1 MEEAAVGEAA
11 ISSPEEGMVLFQIQQ
26 EIAPGIW
33 GDVDG
38 ASTELRIMGNSTYNA
53 AIDMSTRTVQE
64 PEVERFRLV
73 ARDGHIDVDMM
84 TLESLQIQ
92 PYQARDGAALAEQIE
107 ESQVTFLL
115 YLAALFG
122 LIFGTIMLVLYRQEM
137 NSEGEDDSDGVQGEE
152 QTALVEAESSGKSR
166 SAPPPPPGISTS
178 PPPPPPGLSQ
188 PASPPP
194 PAVANPAP
202 VAAAPSQ
209 PAPLQ
214 WTDEQLAAQGWS
226 PQQIATWRVQQAQ
239 AAYSQG
245 STSTEVTGGNTAA
258 RFSERVVDHVM
269 RQHGIT
275 DRNAFLAA
283 AEFFDSDGNR
293 YLTTAELSKA
303 AEALG
308 EIR

>member
-1 MEEAAVGEAA
+1 MADEEADAGAGGA
-11 ISSPEEGMVLFQIQQ
+11 CQ
-26 EIAPGIW
+26 E
-33 GDVDG
+33 DG
-38 ASTELRIMGNSTYNA
+38 ASAGSSA
-53 AIDMSTRTVQE
+53 AGPV
-64 PEVERFRLV
+64 PP
-73 ARDGHIDVDMM
+73 G
-84 TLESLQIQ
+84 
-92 PYQARDGAALAEQIE
+92 DGADALAR
-107 ESQVTFLL
+107 LL
-115 YLAALFG
+115 HPLH
-122 LIFGTIMLVLYRQEM
+122 
-137 NSEGEDDSDGVQGEE
+137 
-152 QTALVEAESSGKSR
+152 
-166 SAPPPPPGISTS
+166 
-178 PPPPPPGLSQ
+178 
-188 PASPPP
+188 P
-194 PAVANPAP
+194 PANTADAANPAP

-214 WTDEQLAAQGWS
+214 WTDEQLVAQGWS

>member
-1 MEEAAVGEAA
+1 
-11 ISSPEEGMVLFQIQQ
+11 
-26 EIAPGIW
+26 
-33 GDVDG
+33 
-38 ASTELRIMGNSTYNA
+38 
-53 AIDMSTRTVQE
+53 
-64 PEVERFRLV
+64 
-73 ARDGHIDVDMM
+73 
-84 TLESLQIQ
+84 
-92 PYQARDGAALAEQIE
+92 
-107 ESQVTFLL
+107 
-115 YLAALFG
+115 
-122 LIFGTIMLVLYRQEM
+122 MLVLYRQEM

-166 SAPPPPPGISTS
+166 SPPPPPPGISTS